1 MKQTLLKKGF
11 TQKVKR
17 LKMEKKSQAHVEM
30 ILSFTIFVGVLLIVF
45 IFLNPFS
52 KTQEKKSYKLELVFK
67 SFLNETVLNAGKI
80 SVIIDSD
87 DDCYNRPSKLGEK
100 FIEIQD
106 SANLR
111 KYTLYFSD
119 YFGIGGVSCSSRI
132 KRNYTL
138 GVYSKESLIIYEK
151 IADLKSRYESD
162 YNLLKQNLGILN
174 DFSWSFKDLN
184 GNEISLLSVSKE
196 IPSGINVQT
205 KEISMIIMDKSGR
218 FYEFIFNLKIW

>member
-30 ILSFTIFVGVLLIVF
+30 ILSFTIFVGVLL
-45 IFLNPFS
+45 
-52 KTQEKKSYKLELVFK
+52 
-67 SFLNETVLNAGKI
+67 I

-138 GVYSKESLIIYEK
+138 GVYSKESLIMYEK